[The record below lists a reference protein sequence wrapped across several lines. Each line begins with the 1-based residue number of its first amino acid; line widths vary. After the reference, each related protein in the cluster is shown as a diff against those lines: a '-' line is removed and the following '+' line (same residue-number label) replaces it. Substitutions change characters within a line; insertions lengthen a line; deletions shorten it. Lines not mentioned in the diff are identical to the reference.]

1 VCRVTDTVASTV
13 CACSRRHTRGHARFG
28 ELWFDVVRFVF
39 VPVTKN
45 VFSFNDSEV
54 RVFVWDT
61 DYSRLLCRVDCREVP
76 LLRVLSLM

>member
-1 VCRVTDTVASTV
+1 MGARHGRPAVQRASLQFQRDSLFLFSPRVDRHRRLTV

-39 VPVTKN
+39 VTISN

-54 RVFVWDT
+54 RVFV
-61 DYSRLLCRVDCREVP
+61 
-76 LLRVLSLM
+76 